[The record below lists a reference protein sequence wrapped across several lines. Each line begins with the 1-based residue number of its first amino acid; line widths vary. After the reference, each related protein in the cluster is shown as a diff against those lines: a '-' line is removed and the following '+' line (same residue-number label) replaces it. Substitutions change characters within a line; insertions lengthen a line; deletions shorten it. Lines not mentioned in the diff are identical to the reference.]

1 MLDHS
6 EPTTKMTRDSCLDCC
21 EKHLGAALVL
31 MAEHRDGYPH
41 RLYAIGHLH
50 EASEETQAWPE
61 LHVALREARK
71 NYQVDGTTPDV
82 EHLMALIAEVRAGAG
97 DSYAAPVSPG

>member
-71 NYQVDGTTPDV
+71 DYQIEGKGPDV
-82 EHLMALIAEVRAGAG
+82 DRLMALIAAVRAGVG
-97 DSYAAPVSPG
+97 DSYAEPVSPG

>member
-1 MLDHS
+1 M
-6 EPTTKMTRDSCLDCC
+6 
-21 EKHLGAALVL
+21 
-31 MAEHRDGYPH
+31 
-41 RLYAIGHLH
+41 
-50 EASEETQAWPE
+50 
-61 LHVALREARK
+61 ALREARK

>member
-6 EPTTKMTRDSCLDCC
+6 DPVTKMTRDSCLECC

-41 RLYAIGHLH
+41 RLRAIGHLH
-50 EASEETQAWPE
+50 EAEDETQAWPE
-61 LHVALREARK
+61 LHDALREARK
-71 NYQVDGTTPDV
+71 AYQVDGAAPDV
-82 EHLMALIAEVRAGAG
+82 EHLMGLIASVRAETR
-97 DSYAAPVSPG
+97 DYASSL